1 MTLYQELQLNQAGS
15 KQLIRNT
22 QDKKEKA
29 RHIAVYLF
37 KILLTLAFC
46 VAFVTVY
53 TKVFGSDNSIVGVVV
68 LLSVMTFRFA
78 DFGIHA
84 PHALSSLMVIWGIMT
99 FGPRL
104 ANAGNLVTELIVNM
118 VCIFTLMILGCH
130 NVVMFNQS
138 TLLLGYLLLYG
149 YDVSGTQYLQRI
161 AGMAV
166 GGILTGIVFYRNHRH
181 QKYKRTLRHIFE
193 EFDLHSSR
201 TRWQIC
207 VTLGVS
213 SVIFFAGLFGLPR
226 AMWAGIA
233 CMSVCLPFTEDCV
246 ARSGSR
252 WQFNIV
258 GCAIFIVLYL
268 VLPESMYPYI
278 GMIGGIGVGYSAGY
292 AWQTVFNT
300 FGALSIAAGL
310 FGMPAAV
317 ALRIGANVFGSA
329 YTVICNKIIDKLA
342 DRFVVRKSA
351 EA

>member
-149 YDVSGTQYLQRI
+149 YDVSGTQYLYPASPSGIVCSESVYLYFSGTNERNPDSGSSGHPDLFYRI
-161 AGMAV
+161 FVSGHQHGLYLLFSVRGKIRPVPFTLPVKRMYS
-166 GGILTGIVFYRNHRH
+166 GGGSCLYSSGILWKHRN
-181 QKYKRTLRHIFE
+181 L
-193 EFDLHSSR
+193 
-201 TRWQIC
+201 
-207 VTLGVS
+207 
-213 SVIFFAGLFGLPR
+213 
-226 AMWAGIA
+226 AGIS
-233 CMSVCLPFTEDCV
+233 C
-246 ARSGSR
+246 R
-252 WQFNIV
+252 
-258 GCAIFIVLYL
+258 
-268 VLPESMYPYI
+268 
-278 GMIGGIGVGYSAGY
+278 
-292 AWQTVFNT
+292 
-300 FGALSIAAGL
+300 
-310 FGMPAAV
+310 
-317 ALRIGANVFGSA
+317 
-329 YTVICNKIIDKLA
+329 
-342 DRFVVRKSA
+342 
-351 EA
+351 

>member
-181 QKYKRTLRHIFE
+181 QKYKRTCVIFLRNLTF
-193 EFDLHSSR
+193 HSSR

-207 VTLGVS
+207 VT
-213 SVIFFAGLFGLPR
+213 
-226 AMWAGIA
+226 
-233 CMSVCLPFTEDCV
+233 
-246 ARSGSR
+246 
-252 WQFNIV
+252 
-258 GCAIFIVLYL
+258 
-268 VLPESMYPYI
+268 
-278 GMIGGIGVGYSAGY
+278 GGIQRDLFCRTVWIAESDVGRNCGDVGTGTVSCRYERKDQGKNSGKYLRRPDIYCVISGTSGIYVFSDRYSGRDRSR
-292 AWQTVFNT
+292 
-300 FGALSIAAGL
+300 ALSYLWMAGS
-310 FGMPAAV
+310 
-317 ALRIGANVFGSA
+317 I
-329 YTVICNKIIDKLA
+329 
-342 DRFVVRKSA
+342 
-351 EA
+351 

>member
-233 CMSVCLPFTEDCV
+233 CMSVCLPFTEDCPQR
-246 ARSGSR
+246 AADRGM
-252 WQFNIV
+252 FNIV
-258 GCAIFIVLYL
+258 GCLLFIVLYK
-268 VLPESMYPYI
+268 VLPPSMYSMI
-278 GMIGGIGVGYSAGY
+278 GIIGGIGVGYSAGY
-292 AWQTVFNT
+292 KWQTAFNT
-300 FGALSIAAGL
+300 FGALSIASSL
-310 FGMPAAV
+310 FGIPMAV
-317 ALRIGANVFGSA
+317 ALRAGINIVASA
-329 YTVICNKIIDKLA
+329 YTIVCNRIF
-342 DRFVVRKSA
+342 DRTYKNCTCTNT
-351 EA
+351 

>member
-193 EFDLHSSR
+193 EFDLQNQMADLR
-201 TRWQIC
+201 D
-207 VTLGVS
+207 
-213 SVIFFAGLFGLPR
+213 P
-226 AMWAGIA
+226 
-233 CMSVCLPFTEDCV
+233 
-246 ARSGSR
+246 
-252 WQFNIV
+252 
-258 GCAIFIVLYL
+258 
-268 VLPESMYPYI
+268 
-278 GMIGGIGVGYSAGY
+278 GGIQRDLFCRTVWIAESDVGRNCGDVGTGTVSCRYERKDQGKNSGKYLRRPDIYCVISGTSGIYVFSDRYSGRDRSR
-292 AWQTVFNT
+292 
-300 FGALSIAAGL
+300 ALSYLWMAGS
-310 FGMPAAV
+310 
-317 ALRIGANVFGSA
+317 I
-329 YTVICNKIIDKLA
+329 
-342 DRFVVRKSA
+342 
-351 EA
+351 

>member
-118 VCIFTLMILGCH
+118 VCIFTLMIL
-130 NVVMFNQS
+130 
-138 TLLLGYLLLYG
+138 
-149 YDVSGTQYLQRI
+149 DVI
-161 AGMAV
+161 M
-166 GGILTGIVFYRNHRH
+166 
-181 QKYKRTLRHIFE
+181 
-193 EFDLHSSR
+193 
-201 TRWQIC
+201 
-207 VTLGVS
+207 
-213 SVIFFAGLFGLPR
+213 
-226 AMWAGIA
+226 
-233 CMSVCLPFTEDCV
+233 
-246 ARSGSR
+246 
-252 WQFNIV
+252 
-258 GCAIFIVLYL
+258 
-268 VLPESMYPYI
+268 
-278 GMIGGIGVGYSAGY
+278 
-292 AWQTVFNT
+292 
-300 FGALSIAAGL
+300 
-310 FGMPAAV
+310 
-317 ALRIGANVFGSA
+317 
-329 YTVICNKIIDKLA
+329 
-342 DRFVVRKSA
+342 
-351 EA
+351 